1 MVTHLLRT
9 HLFMEPIAVASY
21 RQLPTIHPVWK
32 LLAPHIRGVLAINTL
47 GRDVLIAEGGVADN
61 TLTVGGGGKTI
72 THSVNLSPGRSN
84 YQVSGLN
91 CSLTHVKNK
100 DIYHIFWQIQLQG
113 TFMNFGDF
121 LIYSPMLLWA
131 WLSHRALHMCLI
143 AFARACHPN
152 EEILQEQ
159 QYLALVYPAT
169 SAKRQ
174 RGGWS
179 RKTTQLPLPRRFF
192 KTLGSHS
199 RLRQGDSIWLLPL
212 RWWSAEGNHMS
223 QILNRTIDRSN
234 NPKRCWMITKKS
246 C

>member
-21 RQLPTIHPVWK
+21 RQLPTIHPIWK

-91 CSLTHVKNK
+91 CFLTHGKNK
-100 DIYHIFWQIQLQG
+100 DIYHIFLGLPTNPVAGHLYEFWRFSYL
-113 TFMNFGDF
+113 
-121 LIYSPMLLWA
+121 
-131 WLSHRALHMCLI
+131 LSHVTLSLI
-143 AFARACHPN
+143 ESLCFTH
-152 EEILQEQ
+152 
-159 QYLALVYPAT
+159 V
-169 SAKRQ
+169 
-174 RGGWS
+174 
-179 RKTTQLPLPRRFF
+179 
-192 KTLGSHS
+192 
-199 RLRQGDSIWLLPL
+199 
-212 RWWSAEGNHMS
+212 
-223 QILNRTIDRSN
+223 SN
-234 NPKRCWMITKKS
+234 CF

>member
-91 CSLTHVKNK
+91 CSLTNVKNK
-100 DIYHIFWQIQLQG
+100 DIYHIF
-113 TFMNFGDF
+113 
-121 LIYSPMLLWA
+121 
-131 WLSHRALHMCLI
+131 
-143 AFARACHPN
+143 
-152 EEILQEQ
+152 
-159 QYLALVYPAT
+159 
-169 SAKRQ
+169 
-174 RGGWS
+174 
-179 RKTTQLPLPRRFF
+179 
-192 KTLGSHS
+192 
-199 RLRQGDSIWLLPL
+199 
-212 RWWSAEGNHMS
+212 
-223 QILNRTIDRSN
+223 
-234 NPKRCWMITKKS
+234 
-246 C
+246 

>member
-91 CSLTHVKNK
+91 FFLTHVKK
-100 DIYHIFWQIQLQG
+100 LRIFT
-113 TFMNFGDF
+113 TFF
-121 LIYSPMLLWA
+121 LGLPTNPVAGHLYEFWRFSYL
-131 WLSHRALHMCLI
+131 LSHVTLSLI
-143 AFARACHPN
+143 
-152 EEILQEQ
+152 EL
-159 QYLALVYPAT
+159 
-169 SAKRQ
+169 
-174 RGGWS
+174 S
-179 RKTTQLPLPRRFF
+179 RFTHVSNCFC
-192 KTLGSHS
+192 
-199 RLRQGDSIWLLPL
+199 QG
-212 RWWSAEGNHMS
+212 MS
-223 QILNRTIDRSN
+223 
-234 NPKRCWMITKKS
+234 P
-246 C
+246 